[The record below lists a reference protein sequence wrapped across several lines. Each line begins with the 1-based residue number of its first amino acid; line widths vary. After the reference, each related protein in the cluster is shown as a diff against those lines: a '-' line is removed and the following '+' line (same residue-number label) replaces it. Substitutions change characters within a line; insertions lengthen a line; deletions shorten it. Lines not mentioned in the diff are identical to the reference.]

1 MLSFLWF
8 IPIIVFLILAH
19 ELGHFI
25 TAKLSGIEVKEFG
38 LGFPPRLLAR
48 RWGET
53 EYSLNLVPLGGFVKM
68 AGEEDPD
75 EPRSLSSKPRPVRLL
90 VLSAGS
96 LMNAILPVLLLT
108 AGFLIPQT
116 VMSGQVQ
123 VTTVASGS
131 PAERAGIRSG
141 DIILQVNGKRVT
153 NTSEV
158 IYQINLRLGADT
170 TMLLRRGRFNQ
181 ELVTVVP
188 RWNPPQGQGPTGIQ
202 VGMLNAYPQRQ
213 SYPIWEAVPK
223 GLSSTW
229 DLMVLTRNELTAL
242 FIRRSLPEVTGPIG
256 IAQVT
261 GEVAKVG
268 LGPLLNLAALLS
280 LNLAVINILPFPM
293 LDGGRVL
300 FLGIEVLRG
309 GRRLSP
315 KREALAH
322 FIGLVA
328 ILALVALVSYFDV
341 IRLVRGDTILR

>member
-1 MLSFLWF
+1 MISFLWF
-8 IPIIVFLILAH
+8 IPIIVVLILAH
-19 ELGHFI
+19 ELGHFV
-25 TAKLSGIEVKEFG
+25 TAKLAHVQVKEFG
-38 LGFPPRLLAR
+38 LGFPPRLVAK

-75 EPRSLSSKPRPVRLL
+75 EPRSLSSQPRLVRLL

-96 LMNAILPVLLLT
+96 LMNAFLPVLLLT
-108 AGFLIPQT
+108 AMFMIPQT
-116 VMSGQVQ
+116 VTTGQVS
-123 VTTVASGS
+123 VSTVAPGS
-131 PAERAGIRSG
+131 PAESAGIRPG

-158 IYQINLRLGADT
+158 IYQINLRLGAET

-188 RWNPPQGQGPTGIQ
+188 RWNPPKGQGPTGIQ
-202 VGMLNAYPQRQ
+202 VGMVNAYPTRQ
-213 SYPIWEAVPK
+213 SYPIWQAFPK
-223 GLSSTW
+223 GVHATW
-229 DLMVLTRNELTAL
+229 DLMVLTRNQLTSL
-242 FIRRSLPEVTGPIG
+242 FIKRSLPEVTGPIG

-268 LGPLLNLAALLS
+268 IGPLLNLAALLS
-280 LNLAVINILPFPM
+280 LNLAIINLLPVPM

-300 FLGIEVLRG
+300 FLAIEVVRG

-315 KREALAH
+315 RREALAH
-322 FIGLVA
+322 FIGLMA

-341 IRLVRGDTILR
+341 IRIVRGDSLLK